1 MTSSI
6 RSQVLVRSRPA
17 RRAHRRPAASLLIWV
32 ALFPLLL
39 ILGVFSYFPAV
50 SGIFWSF
57 FDWVPAGKSTFI
69 GFDNYARILTDT
81 GWWSSF
87 RNLGI
92 IFVFSVVAWVL
103 PLLAAELLI
112 TLRSS
117 RWKFVVRTLLVLPMA
132 FPGVVTALVWGFLYN
147 PNAGVINQFLSSI
160 GLDSLRH
167 NWTGSPDSALLAL
180 LFVGFP
186 FIAGLPFLVFYS
198 SLENIP
204 SEVLEA
210 AQLDG
215 VGRWGRF
222 WRIDLPLMAS
232 QVRILAF
239 LVVVSTLQYG
249 FAAYV
254 LTGGGPDNATT
265 VPVLWMIDQ
274 AFTAGN
280 WGYAAAL
287 STVLFAMTVVISG
300 VVLLFRGRASNADG
314 GEM

>member
-1 MTSSI
+1 M
-6 RSQVLVRSRPA
+6 
-17 RRAHRRPAASLLIWV
+17 IWV
-32 ALFPLLL
+32 ALLPLVAV
-39 ILGVFSYFPAV
+39 LGVFSYFPAV

-57 FDWVPAGKSTFI
+57 FDWVPAGESRFI
-69 GFDNYARILTDT
+69 GLDNYARILTDT
-81 GWWSSF
+81 GWWTSF

-112 TLRSS
+112 TLRSA

-132 FPGVVTALVWGFLYN
+132 FPGVVTALVWGFFYD

-186 FIAGLPFLVFYS
+186 FIAGLPFLVFSS

-204 SEVLEA
+204 AEVLEA

-215 VGRWGRF
+215 VGRWRRF
-222 WRIDLPLMAS
+222 WQIDLPLMAS
-232 QVRILAF
+232 QVRILVF
-239 LVVVSTLQYG
+239 LVIVGTLQYG

-287 STVLFAMTVVISG
+287 STVLFALTMLISG
-300 VVLLFRGRASNADG
+300 AVLLVRRRASNADG